1 MKTMVNEQKRVPSL
15 SPFAGRGATPIKSEV
30 TDLPLSGEG
39 KNWTIASARRAIRE
53 MLEQGG
59 IDSAEADAR
68 LLIAHALDVERAT
81 VLTHGNRELAPKEV
95 KAIDALA
102 TRRLRHEP
110 VARIV
115 GHKEFWSLLLAV
127 NDAVLVPRPETET
140 VVELALD
147 MVIGDALRMEKV
159 RVLDIGTGTG
169 ALLLALLSELKEA
182 YGTGTDISAE
192 ALAVASANAER
203 HGLAA
208 RCAFVCCD
216 IATGVAG
223 PFDLIVSNPPY
234 VMHDEIATLAPDVR
248 DYDPSLALDGGA
260 DGLMSYRAI
269 AQVAAGLLRPEGQVI
284 VELGAGQE
292 QQVRTLFTNAGLEV
306 IAARSD
312 LAGIPRALA
321 AKAPS

>member
-1 MKTMVNEQKRVPSL
+1 
-15 SPFAGRGATPIKSEV
+15 
-30 TDLPLSGEG
+30 
-39 KNWTIASARRAIRE
+39 

>member
-1 MKTMVNEQKRVPSL
+1 
-15 SPFAGRGATPIKSEV
+15 
-30 TDLPLSGEG
+30 
-39 KNWTIASARRAIRE
+39 

-59 IDSAEADAR
+59 IESAEADAR

-81 VLTHGNRELAPKEV
+81 VMTHGNRELSADDI

-102 TRRLRHEP
+102 IRRLRHEP

-115 GHKEFWSLLLAV
+115 DHKEFWSLLLAI

-147 MVIGDALRMEKV
+147 MMIGDALRMEKV

-169 ALLLALLSELKEA
+169 ALLLALLSELREA
-182 YGTGTDISAE
+182 YGTGTDISPE
-192 ALAVASANAER
+192 ALAVARVNAER

-216 IATGVAG
+216 IAAGLAG

-234 VMHDEIATLAPDVR
+234 VVHDEIATLAADVR

-260 DGLMSYRAI
+260 DGLMFYRDI
-269 AQVAAGLLRPEGQVI
+269 AQSAAGLLRPEGQIV
-284 VELGAGQE
+284 VELGIGQE
-292 QQVRTLFTNAGLEV
+292 EHVRTLFTKAGLEV
-306 IAARSD
+306 IAARDD

-321 AKAPS
+321 AKAPP